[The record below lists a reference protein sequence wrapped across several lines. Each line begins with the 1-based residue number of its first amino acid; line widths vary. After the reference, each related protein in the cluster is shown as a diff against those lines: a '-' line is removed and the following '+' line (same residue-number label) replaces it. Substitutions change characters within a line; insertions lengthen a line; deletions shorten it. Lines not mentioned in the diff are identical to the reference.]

1 MPWSSAKLDDRYQNP
16 ATPMSIVPLKITHD
30 DDHLETLSVDG
41 RLIAYQDVG
50 CGPTII
56 LAHCSGASHRMCAP
70 FVDAYR
76 GRYRFIAP
84 DLLGYG
90 HSDRWP
96 INARLHPWSDLRAL
110 VTLAERSSE
119 PVHLVGHS
127 YGGTVA
133 LEAARVLGG
142 RVKSLTLIE
151 PIAFH
156 LLRLTGRIEEWQE
169 LSDVGRE
176 LMEALRLRRERGAAG
191 VYMKYWVGRLRW
203 WSMSPKARRR
213 VLLSVGKVGAEFEL
227 VSGLS
232 TTADDYRTLNAPTQ
246 LVVGD
251 RTRKPARAIVDE
263 LLGLLPNC
271 HLQKIAS
278 AGHMSP
284 LTHAHSVATL
294 ISQHVEQVEAG
305 LGRMKPTTCHP
316 VQVRPKRRSIA

>member
-1 MPWSSAKLDDRYQNP
+1 
-16 ATPMSIVPLKITHD
+16 MSIVPLKIERD
-30 DDHLETLSVDG
+30 EEHLETLIVDG

-56 LAHCSGASHRMCAP
+56 LAHCSGASHRVWAP
-70 FVDAYR
+70 FVDAFR
-76 GRYRFIAP
+76 GRYRVIAP
-84 DLLGYG
+84 DLVGYG
-90 HSDRWP
+90 HSEKWP
-96 INARLHPWSDLRAL
+96 INARLHPWSDLSAL
-110 VTLAERSSE
+110 VALAERSSA

-133 LEAARVLGG
+133 LEAARVLGA
-142 RVKSLTLIE
+142 RVKSVTLIE

-156 LLRLTGRIEEWQE
+156 LLRLTGRMQEWQE

-176 LMEALRLRRERGAAG
+176 MMEALRLRREHGAAG

-213 VLLSVGKVGAEFEL
+213 VLLTVGKVGAEFEL

-232 TTADDYRTLNAPTQ
+232 TTAGDYRTLNAPTR
-246 LVVGD
+246 LVVGE

-263 LLGLLPNC
+263 LLDLLPDS
-271 HLQKIAS
+271 HLKVIAN

-294 ISQHVEQVEAG
+294 VSQHVEQVEAS
-305 LGRMKPTTCHP
+305 LGRMKPTTW
-316 VQVRPKRRSIA
+316 QAAQARPKRRSIA